1 MALVVQKYGGTSV
14 GTVERIRNVAR
25 RAIATQRAGH
35 RVVLIVSAMSGETN
49 RLLAL
54 AHDVTKVPDAREMDA
69 IASTGEQVS
78 AALTSMA
85 IHAEGGKARSLLGHQ
100 VRILTDDAFTKA
112 RIKAIDSAKIFET
125 VDRGEIAVVAGFQGV
140 DHAGNL
146 TTLGRGGSDTS
157 AVAVA
162 AAIGADECEIYT
174 DVDGVYTTD
183 PNICPS
189 ARKIARISY
198 EEMLEL
204 ASLGAKVLQIRSVEI
219 AMKYNVPVHVRSSFN
234 DQPGTLVTKEDAT
247 LEGMVVSGV
256 AYDKA
261 EARVHVVG
269 VDDRP
274 GVAAELF
281 EKIAEKNI
289 SVDMIVQNVTTDPN
303 ERASI
308 TFTIAKT
315 DLVRAKPWIESVAQG
330 LGAREVRYDEDVVKV
345 SVVGLGMRS
354 HAGVAAKM
362 FRLLAK
368 EGINIQAIATS
379 EIKISCLVAAKYTA
393 LAVRSL
399 LGGFNLAVGEA
410 GARAGPTGP
419 PPKATEVEVDAPPPT
434 RPTYI

>member
-1 MALVVQKYGGTSV
+1 VSLVVQKFGGTSV
-14 GTVERIRNVAR
+14 GSIERIRNVAK
-25 RAIATQRAGH
+25 RALAAQKAGH
-35 RVVLIVSAMSGETN
+35 RVVLVVSAMSGETN

-54 AHDVTKVPDAREMDA
+54 AHEVAKVPDAREMDA

-78 AALTSMA
+78 AALTSIA
-85 IHAEGGKARSLLGHQ
+85 IHAEGGKARSLVGHQ
-100 VRILTDDAFTKA
+100 VKVLTDAAFTKA
-112 RIKAIDSAKIFET
+112 RIMAIESAKISEAL
-125 VDRGEIAVVAGFQGV
+125 DRGEIVVVAGFQGV
-140 DHAGNL
+140 DDEGNI

-189 ARKIARISY
+189 ARKIHRISY

-234 DQPGTLVTKEDAT
+234 DQPGTLVTREDAS

-256 AYDKA
+256 AYDKG

-289 SVDMIVQNVTTDPN
+289 SVDMIVQNVATDPDT
-303 ERASI
+303 RAAI

-315 DLVRAKPWIESVAQG
+315 DLARAKPWIESVAKG
-330 LGAREVRYDEDVVKV
+330 LGAREVRFDEDVVKV

-354 HAGVAAKM
+354 HAGIAAKM
-362 FRLLAK
+362 FRTLAT
-368 EGINIQAIATS
+368 ENINIQAISTS
-379 EIKISCLVAAKYTA
+379 EIKISCLVAAKYTE
-393 LAVRSL
+393 LAVRAL
-399 LGGFNLAVGEA
+399 HDAFGLA
-410 GARAGPTGP
+410 
-419 PPKATEVEVDAPPPT
+419 KA
-434 RPTYI
+434 

>member
-1 MALVVQKYGGTSV
+1 VALVVQKFGGTSV
-14 GTVERIRNVAR
+14 GSIERMRNVAR
-25 RAIATQRAGH
+25 RAIATQKAGH

-49 RLLAL
+49 RLLGL
-54 AHDVTKVPDAREMDA
+54 AHEVTKVPDAREMDA
-69 IASTGEQVS
+69 IAATGEQVS
-78 AALTSMA
+78 AALTAMA

-100 VRILTDDAFTKA
+100 VKVLTDDAFTKA

-125 VDRGEIAVVAGFQGV
+125 LDRGEIAVVAGFQGV

-162 AAIGADECEIYT
+162 AAIDADECEIYT

-183 PNICPS
+183 PNVCPS

-219 AMKYNVPVHVRSSFN
+219 AMKYSVPIHVRSSFN
-234 DQPGTLVTKEDAT
+234 DQPGTIVTKEDST
-247 LEGMVVSGV
+247 LEGVVVSGV
-256 AYDKA
+256 AYDKG

-274 GVAAELF
+274 GIAAELF

-289 SVDMIVQNVTTDPN
+289 SVDMIVQNVTTDADP
-303 ERASI
+303 RAAI
-308 TFTIAKT
+308 TFTLAKT
-315 DLVRAKPWIESVAQG
+315 DLARAKPWVETVARG
-330 LGAREVRYDEDVVKV
+330 IGAREVRYDEDVVKV
-345 SVVGLGMRS
+345 SIVGFGMRS
-354 HAGVAAKM
+354 HAGIAAKM
-362 FRLLAK
+362 FRILAN

-379 EIKISCLVAAKYTA
+379 EIRVSCLVAAKYTE
-393 LAVRSL
+393 LAVRAL
-399 LGGFNLAVGEA
+399 HDGFGLN
-410 GARAGPTGP
+410 
-419 PPKATEVEVDAPPPT
+419 KA
-434 RPTYI
+434 

>member
-1 MALVVQKYGGTSV
+1 VALVVQKFGGTSV
-14 GTVERIRNVAR
+14 GSIERIRNVAR
-25 RAIATQRAGH
+25 RAIARQRAGH
-35 RVVLIVSAMSGETN
+35 RVVVIVSAMSGETN
-49 RLLAL
+49 RLLGL
-54 AHDVTKVPDAREMDA
+54 AHEVTKVPDAREMDA
-69 IASTGEQVS
+69 IAATGEQVS

-112 RIKAIDSAKIFET
+112 RIKAIEGTKIFET

-183 PNICPS
+183 PNVCPS
-189 ARKIARISY
+189 ARKIDRISY

-219 AMKYNVPVHVRSSFN
+219 AMKYSVPIHVRSSFN
-234 DQPGTLVTKEDAT
+234 EQPGTIVTKEDPT
-247 LEGMVVSGV
+247 LEGVVVSGV
-256 AYDKA
+256 AYDKG

-274 GVAAELF
+274 GIAAELF

-289 SVDMIVQNVTTDPN
+289 SVDMIVQNVTTDVDPH
-303 ERASI
+303 AAI
-308 TFTIAKT
+308 TFTLAKT
-315 DLVRAKPWIESVAQG
+315 DLARAKPWVETVARG
-330 LGAREVRYDEDVVKV
+330 IGAREVRYDEDVVKV
-345 SVVGLGMRS
+345 SIVGFGMRS
-354 HAGVAAKM
+354 HAGIAAKM
-362 FRLLAK
+362 FRILAN

-379 EIKISCLVAAKYTA
+379 EIRVSCLVAAKYTE
-393 LAVRSL
+393 LAVRAL
-399 LGGFNLAVGEA
+399 HDGFGLN
-410 GARAGPTGP
+410 
-419 PPKATEVEVDAPPPT
+419 KA
-434 RPTYI
+434 